1 MSDCMWEVG
10 DPYTFVPTAYIG
22 SSTGDNGTEKAKEN
36 IEKGKVK
43 GTVIE
48 VNEERRWYR
57 VEWKPD
63 HDRPQH
69 ECFKF

>member
-10 DPYTFVPTAYIG
+10 DTFEFVPTAYKR
-22 SSTGDNGTEKAKEN
+22 DNGSDYSKEYLTR
-36 IEKGKVK
+36 GKVK
-43 GTVIE
+43 ATVVEI
-48 VNEERRWYR
+48 NEERRWYR
-57 VEWKPD
+57 VEWTPE